1 MSKIGILGTGTW
13 GIALGRM
20 LANTGHDVMMWSAI
34 EKEIEELSLTY
45 IHPKLPD
52 MIILGRFNLQKVLK
66 KSVKIGMYLYLLFH
80 LFL

>member
-52 MIILGRFNLQKVLK
+52 MIIHRQIQFT
-66 KSVKIGMYLYLLFH
+66 KSIENRI
-80 LFL
+80 